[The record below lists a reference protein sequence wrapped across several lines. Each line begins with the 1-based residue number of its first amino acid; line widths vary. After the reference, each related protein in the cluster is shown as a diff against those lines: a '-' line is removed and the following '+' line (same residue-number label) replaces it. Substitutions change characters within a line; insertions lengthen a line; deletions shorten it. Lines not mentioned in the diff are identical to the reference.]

1 VGLKNSLFA
10 LDWRKREHLV
20 NVYKDLYKDNIT
32 WLSDPFSKTFWYHQE
47 GELTIL
53 NQDSVRVRRLQS
65 TSLLGVQIKIVA
77 RQ

>member
-1 VGLKNSLFA
+1 MGLKNSLFA

-53 NQDSVRVRRLQS
+53 NQDLKKKG
-65 TSLLGVQIKIVA
+65 TKNIPFNF
-77 RQ
+77 